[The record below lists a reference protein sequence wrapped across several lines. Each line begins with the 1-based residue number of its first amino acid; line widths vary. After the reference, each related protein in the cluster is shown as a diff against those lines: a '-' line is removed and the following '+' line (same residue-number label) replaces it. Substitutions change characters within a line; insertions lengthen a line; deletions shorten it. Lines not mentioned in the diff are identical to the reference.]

1 MIFLA
6 DFTPIR
12 PDFGLLFWTTVIFLI
27 FWWMMAKYAFNPIKD
42 ALKTREADIQ
52 GALDEAKR
60 AREDMQNLKSENEKI
75 LAEARTER
83 ANILKEAK
91 EVKESIINEAKTK
104 AKEDAQ
110 RIVASAK
117 TEIENQKMAAMIDVK
132 NKAGMMALDIAEK
145 VLRKELKGDAAQ
157 ESYVNDLVDEIK
169 LN

>member
-42 ALKTREADIQ
+42 ALKTRESDIQ
-52 GALDEAKR
+52 SALDEAKR
-60 AREDMQNLKSENEKI
+60 ARDEMQNLKNENEKI

-83 ANILKEAK
+83 ANILKEAREIK
-91 EVKESIINEAKTK
+91 DSMINEAKTK
-104 AKEDAQ
+104 AKEEEK
-110 RIVASAK
+110 RIIANTK
-117 TEIENQKMAAMIDVK
+117 TELENLKMAAMIDVK
-132 NKAGMMALDIAEK
+132 NNAGKMALEIAEK
-145 VLRKELKGDAAQ
+145 VIRKQLSGDGEQ
-157 ESYVNDLVDEIK
+157 EKFVNGLVDEIK